1 MRSNNIIKV
10 NTALLLTLLPAII
23 LPGQNRNEAYGKEP
37 LNLGDNLELFIDNFL
52 ISKFSNIEYRMHTPV
67 DEGPV
72 LYFDNSWEGI
82 FSGYSTIIY
91 DDSIYR
97 LYYRGISTPGGDG
110 SDAEVTCYAE
120 SNDGINWVKPELGL
134 YQVNGSGKN
143 NVILAHAAPVTHNFS
158 PFRDDNPAR
167 TDEYR
172 FKALGGLIDGLIA
185 YGSSDG
191 IHWIRMSP
199 EPVVTGAEFDS
210 QNVAFW
216 SVSEKCYLCYMREWI
231 SLGDKA
237 VRTVARS
244 TSLDFK
250 HWTAPVIMNFGDTL
264 PENLYT
270 NQTSPYFR
278 APHIYI
284 AIAARFFPGKQVI
297 NDEQAKALGVNPA
310 YYHDCSDAVLITS
323 RGGNH
328 YRRTFS
334 EGFLRPGIGLG
345 NWVSRTNYPALNIVK
360 TGINEM
366 SFYVNQDYAQ
376 ETAHLRRYSLRIDG
390 LASLHATADEGIAE
404 TRPLTFKGASLILN
418 FSTSAA
424 GYILVELID
433 EQGNVIPGRSAADCF
448 PVIGNEIA
456 REVRW
461 KDGSDISGLEGKII
475 SLRILMKDADLY
487 SLKFDQKRLDNLLNL
502 D

>member
-1 MRSNNIIKV
+1 MRWNNIIQV
-10 NTALLLTLLPAII
+10 NTALLLALLPAITI
-23 LPGQNRNEAYGKEP
+23 TGQNKNTSYLEEP
-37 LNLGDNLELFIDNFL
+37 VILGHRLELFVDDFL
-52 ISKFSNIEYRMHTPV
+52 IGNTNNIEYRLHTPV

-72 LYFDNSWEGI
+72 LYFDNLWEGI
-82 FSGYSTIIY
+82 FSGYSTVIH

-97 LYYRGISTPGGDG
+97 LYYRGISTIGGDG

-120 SNDGINWVKPELGL
+120 SNDGINWVKPDLYL

-167 TDEYR
+167 TDDYR
-172 FKALGGLIDGLIA
+172 FKALGGLIDGLIP

-191 IHWIRMSP
+191 THWTRMSS

-216 SVSEKCYLCYMREWI
+216 SESEKCYLCYMREWI
-231 SLGDKA
+231 SVGDKA

-244 TSLDFK
+244 TSTDFIN
-250 HWTAPVIMNFGDTL
+250 WSDPVKMDFGDTP

-284 AIAARFFPGKQVI
+284 AIAARFFPGKQI
-297 NDEQAKALGVNPA
+297 ISDEQAKSLGVNPS

-328 YRRTFS
+328 YRRIFP

-345 NWVSRTNYPALNIVK
+345 NWVSRTNYPALNIVR
-360 TGINEM
+360 TGENEM
-366 SFYVNQDYAQ
+366 SFYVNQNYAQ

-390 LASLHATADEGIAE
+390 LASLHASAAEGVAE
-404 TRPLTFKGASLILN
+404 TKPLIFSGTRLILN
-418 FSTSAA
+418 YSTSAA
-424 GYILVELID
+424 GYIIIELVD
-433 EQGNVIPGRSAADCF
+433 EQGNIIPGRSSDDCF
-448 PVIGNEIA
+448 PVTGNEIA

-461 KDGSDISGLEGKII
+461 KDGSDVCNLEGKVISMRII
-475 SLRILMKDADLY
+475 MKDADLY
-487 SLKFDQKRLDNLLNL
+487 SLKFD
-502 D
+502 